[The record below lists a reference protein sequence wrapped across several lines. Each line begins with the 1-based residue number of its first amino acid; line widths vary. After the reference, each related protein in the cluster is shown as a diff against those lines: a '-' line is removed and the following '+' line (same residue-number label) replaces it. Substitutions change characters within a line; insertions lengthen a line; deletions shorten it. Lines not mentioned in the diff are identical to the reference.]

1 MQLYYGSLQLCSV
14 VCRIQ
19 LRILFK
25 CKEMSLRVLSVAYH
39 PKICP
44 YYFCIL
50 RYYVLFVKCVL
61 LNTSF
66 SEKIFEST
74 IL

>member
-39 PKICP
+39 PKYVPITYVFLGIT
-44 YYFCIL
+44 YYLSSVYF
-50 RYYVLFVKCVL
+50 
-61 LNTSF
+61 
-66 SEKIFEST
+66 
-74 IL
+74 